1 MSQVKPLEPAQMCH
15 RCDPAAFAFE
25 TTAELDPPDEV
36 LGQKRALEAI
46 RFAIGMN
53 RDGYNLFALGP
64 PGLGKHA
71 VVRRVIE
78 ERAATEPV
86 PPDWCYVNN
95 FDDAQKP
102 RALRLPAGVACR
114 LKADMERLV
123 LDLRAAV
130 PAAFETDEYRSQ
142 KDAIEDDVKQRHER
156 VIEGIQRDAGEHG
169 IALIRTPA
177 GLGFAP
183 MRDGEVIEP
192 QAFQALPEDERVRAR
207 KAIEIL

>member
-71 VVRRVIE
+71 VVRRVIVSV
-78 ERAATEPV
+78 RSG
-86 PPDWCYVNN
+86 
-95 FDDAQKP
+95 
-102 RALRLPAGVACR
+102 RGISAGV
-114 LKADMERLV
+114 
-123 LDLRAAV
+123 
-130 PAAFETDEYRSQ
+130 S
-142 KDAIEDDVKQRHER
+142 
-156 VIEGIQRDAGEHG
+156 
-169 IALIRTPA
+169 IRP
-177 GLGFAP
+177 GRF
-183 MRDGEVIEP
+183 
-192 QAFQALPEDERVRAR
+192 
-207 KAIEIL
+207 